1 MHTKIR
7 TLKGLRPRAF
17 ACLAL
22 TLSAS
27 ALPACST
34 AGYQRPAA
42 RPAPAAAPTSAEAA
56 LFPRHLVEQD
66 ALAFSNWAPEFAR
79 RPDLAARQEPS
90 TPYDAEAWPAAA
102 RADLNAARRLTLPHR
117 PETIIYFN
125 TNPETSRPR
134 GWWRDGW

>member
-34 AGYQRPAA
+34 AGYQRPA
-42 RPAPAAAPTSAEAA
+42 RPLPGRRPHQREAA
-56 LFPRHLVEQD
+56 LFPRHSSSRMRWPSQTGLQS
-66 ALAFSNWAPEFAR
+66 LPG